1 MGAKMNDDTIKTE
14 NIPGLEELDRE
25 PVFYYSREARL
36 ARAPKRVRE
45 FYENVPVKKRFAFFS
60 CLFDTKPKAMS
71 LLTIIVLCVVIFILK
86 YLK

>member
-1 MGAKMNDDTIKTE
+1 MNDDTESKE
-14 NIPGLEELDRE
+14 KIPGLEDLDRE

-45 FYENVPVKKRFAFFS
+45 FYENVPVKKKFAFFT
-60 CLFDTKPKAMS
+60 CLADTKPKAMS

-86 YLK
+86 FLK